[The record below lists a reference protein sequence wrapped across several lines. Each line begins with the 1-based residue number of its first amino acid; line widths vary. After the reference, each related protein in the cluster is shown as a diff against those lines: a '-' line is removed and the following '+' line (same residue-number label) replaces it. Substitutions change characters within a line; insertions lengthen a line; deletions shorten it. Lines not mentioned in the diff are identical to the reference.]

1 MGRDASN
8 VRRFQRL
15 FDAHGDYVLLYFR
28 RRTGSEAAREGT
40 ADTFLVAWR
49 RIDDIPTD
57 NELAWLYGVAKRVLS
72 QQRRSRSRRHR
83 LMEKLAGL
91 TTVAEPSPE
100 TIVVRNAEHAEVLE
114 AVDRLRP
121 QDRELLRLA
130 TWEELPH
137 GKIAEILGCSAHA
150 VDQRLYRATR
160 RLARELTASGHK
172 PFEQTVEMPESRGDT
187 T

>member
-1 MGRDASN
+1 MGHDASS

-15 FDAHGDYVLLYFR
+15 FDAHGEHILLYFR

-57 NELAWLYGVAKRVLS
+57 GELPWLYGVAKRVLS
-72 QQRRSRSRRHR
+72 QQRRSRSRRRR

-91 TTVAEPSPE
+91 AAVAEPSPE
-100 TIVVRNAEHAEVLE
+100 SIVLRHAEHAEVLD
-114 AVDRLRP
+114 AVNRLRP
-121 QDRELLRLA
+121 QEQELLRLA
-130 TWEELPH
+130 TWEDLPH
-137 GKIAEILGCSAHA
+137 GEIAEIVGCSAHA

-160 RLARELTASGHK
+160 RLARELKASGHK
-172 PFEQTVEMPESRGDT
+172 PFQQTADIPKSRGEAT
-187 T
+187 